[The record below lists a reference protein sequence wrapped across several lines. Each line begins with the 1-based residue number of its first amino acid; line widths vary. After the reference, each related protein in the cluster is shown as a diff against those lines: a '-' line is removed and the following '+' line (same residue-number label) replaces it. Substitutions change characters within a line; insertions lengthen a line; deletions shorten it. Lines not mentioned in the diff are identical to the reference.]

1 MVRYA
6 PVSHSVVALG
16 VAAALASF
24 DVYSADATQGESLEP
39 IVVTATRTAA
49 TAFNSPSALT
59 VITADEIKR
68 AGVTS
73 VFEAIRKVGG
83 FAGKLDLSNGG
94 NDKIDLRGFGDA
106 AGSNTVMLINGVRVS
121 ETDLSSARLS
131 GIPIELVDRIEVVRG
146 GASVLWGEGATA
158 GVVNVVLK
166 EPKALG
172 GKSVSTVG
180 VGVDSLGGYDLHAA
194 TSAAVG
200 ELVLDAST
208 RHSSGVGYRA
218 NAQSSNDIYSAG
230 AYWAR
235 GAFSEQLRIIHD
247 DQFSQWPGDLSFE
260 AFAQNPR
267 QSTQSN
273 QYGRTKETRL
283 ISNTQWQDGALSAQL
298 DLGSRYRHFRSANW
312 GGTVGNQ
319 QVSPKVAYEWDLSGS
334 KFVQTVGLDYQH
346 WKRGMPSGFSP
357 VEGHQTNRAAYA
369 FSDVMLASGTR
380 INAGV
385 RRELLRKREASSYSS
400 YDRDDAVNAGEFGIS
415 HILSAQW
422 QVYARAAKSFR
433 VANFDE
439 TSSTPDGKP
448 LLPQTSQ
455 DREVGMRWV
464 SGAAAFNAR
473 AFRQNTVNEIQ
484 YLDITPLVE
493 DFCCNRN
500 LDPVRRQGVELDS
513 KAPVTDRV
521 TVSGSVQVLSAKFT
535 AGAYQGKQ
543 RVLVSPRTATARVHY
558 KVDDIQSVFLGGQY
572 LSSSRFSDDFD
583 NSCSIRIPPQV
594 TLDAGYNFDKDGW
607 RLGLV
612 VSNLMDKSSY
622 TYAYSCEKGALY
634 PDNGRIIR
642 ASLSKQF

>member
-6 PVSHSVVALG
+6 PASHSAVALG

-24 DVYSADATQGESLEP
+24 NVYSADAAQGETLEP
-39 IVVTATRTAA
+39 IVVTATRA
-49 TAFNSPSALT
+49 TASAFTSPSALT
-59 VITADEIKR
+59 VITAEDIKR

-106 AGSNTVMLINGVRVS
+106 AGSNTVLLINGVRVS
-121 ETDLSSARLS
+121 ETDLSSTRLS

-146 GASVLWGEGATA
+146 GASVLWGEGATS

-166 EPKALG
+166 ERKALRG
-172 GKSVSTVG
+172 QFASTVG
-180 VGVDSLGGYDLHAA
+180 AGLDSLGGYDLHASTTA
-194 TSAAVG
+194 TVG
-200 ELVLDAST
+200 ELVVDAST

-218 NAQSSNDIYSAG
+218 NAQSRNDIYSAG
-230 AYWAR
+230 VFWSR
-235 GAFSEQLRIIHD
+235 GAFSEQLRVIHD
-247 DQFSQWPGDLSFE
+247 DQYSQWPGNLSFE
-260 AFAQNPR
+260 EFAQNPR
-267 QSTQSN
+267 QSTQAN
-273 QYGRTKETRL
+273 QSGRTKETRL
-283 ISNTQWQDGALSAQL
+283 ISNTLWQDGPLSAQL
-298 DLGSRYRHFRSANW
+298 DLGSRYRHYRSANW

-319 QVSPKVAYEWDLSGS
+319 QVSPKVAYEWDLAGS

-357 VEGHQTNRAAYA
+357 IEGHQTNRAAYA

-400 YDRDDAVNAGEFGIS
+400 YDRADAVNAGEFGVS
-415 HILSAQW
+415 QILSAQW
-422 QVYARAAKSFR
+422 QAYARAAKSFR
-433 VANFDE
+433 LANFDE
-439 TSSTPDGKP
+439 NGSTPDGKP

-455 DREVGMRWV
+455 DREVGVRWA
-464 SGAAAFNAR
+464 SGPAAFNAR
-473 AFRQNTVNEIQ
+473 VFRQNTVNEIL
-484 YLDITPLVE
+484 YLDFTPF
-493 DFCCNRN
+493 DFDYCCNRN
-500 LDPVRRQGVELDS
+500 LDPVRRQGLELDG
-513 KAPVTDRV
+513 KAPVTDRLS
-521 TVSGSVQVLSAKFT
+521 VSASIQALSAKFT

-558 KVDDIQSVFLGGQY
+558 KMDDLQSVFLGGQY

-583 NSCSIRIPPQV
+583 NTCATRIPAQV
-594 TLDAGYNFDKDGW
+594 TMDAGYNFDKDGW
-607 RLGLV
+607 RMGLV
-612 VSNLMDKSSY
+612 ISNLMDKPSY
-622 TYAYSCEKGALY
+622 SYAYVCNYGALY
-634 PDNGRIIR
+634 PNDGRVIR